1 MSGWD
6 STRGKCHMRESPPAF
21 VVHKPQQNCFKKD
34 MFFFFLKEEGHVY
47 LLTLIL
53 GELLFPSFMLLGILN
68 FQNVLQ
74 TFTSYNMK
82 SVFLDIK

>member
-1 MSGWD
+1 
-6 STRGKCHMRESPPAF
+6 MRESPPAF

-34 MFFFFLKEEGHVY
+34 MFFFFFLKEEGHVY